1 MTRPTTLK
9 LHDFSDESFINGC
22 YMPDHICDDLVK
34 YFDENPDR
42 YYKGGVYGIGDNS
55 QFNTDFKASTEIA
68 FYINQDEEDA
78 KIMSEYIMNLNL
90 CIREYEYKYER
101 VKLLATYAITE
112 GIQIQK
118 YEPSEGYKAWHC
130 ERYGIAQ
137 QTRCFAFMTYLND
150 VPDGGGTEFAY
161 YPEIKLKAKKG
172 LTILWPTDFTHT
184 HRGIISQHE
193 KWIITGWFHHPG
205 VKETKATIK
214 EKMETQWQKN

>member
-42 YYKGGVYGIGDNS
+42 HYKGGVYGIGGASESND
-55 QFNTDFKASTEIA
+55 DFKASTEIA
-68 FYINQDEEDA
+68 FYINQNEEDVN
-78 KIMSEYIMNLNL
+78 IMSEYIMNLNL

-118 YEPSEGYKAWHC
+118 YEPSEGYKVWHC
-130 ERYGIAQ
+130 ERYGIVQ

-150 VPDGGGTEFAY
+150 VSDGGTEFMHQ
-161 YPEIKLKAKKG
+161 KLTSPAIKG
-172 LTILWPTDFTHT
+172 LTMIWPSDWTHT
-184 HRGIISQHE
+184 HKGQISHTH
-193 KWIITGWFHHPG
+193 KKYIITGWLNY
-205 VKETKATIK
+205 TA
-214 EKMETQWQKN
+214 

>member
-150 VPDGGGTEFAY
+150 VSDGGTEFMHQ
-161 YPEIKLKAKKG
+161 KLTSPAIKG
-172 LTILWPTDFTHT
+172 LTLIWPSDWTHT
-184 HRGIISQHE
+184 HKGQISHTH
-193 KWIITGWFHHPG
+193 KKYIITGWLNY
-205 VKETKATIK
+205 TA
-214 EKMETQWQKN
+214 

>member
-22 YMPDHICDDLVK
+22 YIPDHICDDLVK

-42 YYKGGVYGIGDNS
+42 HYKGSVYSIGDNS

-68 FYINQDEEDA
+68 FYINQNEEDV
-78 KIMSEYIMNLNL
+78 KIMSEYIKSLNL
-90 CIREYEYKYER
+90 CIREYEYKYDR

-150 VPDGGGTEFAY
+150 VSDGGTEFMY
-161 YPEIKLKAKKG
+161 QKLTSPAVKG
-172 LTILWPTDFTHT
+172 LTLIWPSDWTHT
-184 HRGIISQHE
+184 HRGQISHTH
-193 KWIITGWFHHPG
+193 KKYIITGWLNY
-205 VKETKATIK
+205 TA
-214 EKMETQWQKN
+214 

>member
-42 YYKGGVYGIGDNS
+42 HYKGRVYGIGDNT
-55 QFNTDFKASTEIA
+55 QYNTDFKASTQIT

-78 KIMSEYIMNLNL
+78 KIMSEYIKSLNL

-130 ERYGIAQ
+130 ERYGIVQ

-150 VPDGGGTEFAY
+150 VSDGGTEFMHQ
-161 YPEIKLKAKKG
+161 KLTSPAIKG
-172 LTILWPTDFTHT
+172 LTLIWPSDWTHT
-184 HRGIISQHE
+184 HKGQISHTH
-193 KWIITGWFHHPG
+193 KKYIITGWLNY
-205 VKETKATIK
+205 TA
-214 EKMETQWQKN
+214 